1 MAEKYETRPFEY
13 VNNKDCRF
21 YEASVNGKYL
31 YQEFLIGLKDKKNDL
46 RKLNSIY
53 AYMDQFGA
61 LLLPKT
67 KFRHIGDKQH
77 PDLYEFKKNDIRVYV
92 IMRKPNVF
100 VVLGGYKGEQNSD
113 IKRIK

>member
-31 YQEFLIGLKDKKNDL
+31 YQEFLLGLKD
-46 RKLNSIY
+46 
-53 AYMDQFGA
+53 
-61 LLLPKT
+61 
-67 KFRHIGDKQH
+67 
-77 PDLYEFKKNDIRVYV
+77 KKNDIRVYV

-100 VVLGGYKGEQNSD
+100 VVLDGYKGEQNSD
-113 IKRIK
+113 IKRIKKLFNDF

>member
-31 YQEFLIGLKDKKNDL
+31 YQEFLIGLKDKKND
-46 RKLNSIY
+46 
-53 AYMDQFGA
+53 
-61 LLLPKT
+61 
-67 KFRHIGDKQH
+67 
-77 PDLYEFKKNDIRVYV
+77 IRVYV

-100 VVLGGYKGEQNSD
+100 VVMGGYKGEQNSD
-113 IKRIK
+113 IKRIKKLFNDF

>member
-31 YQEFLIGLKDKKNDL
+31 YQEFLIGLKDKKND
-46 RKLNSIY
+46 
-53 AYMDQFGA
+53 
-61 LLLPKT
+61 
-67 KFRHIGDKQH
+67 
-77 PDLYEFKKNDIRVYV
+77 IRAYV

-100 VVLGGYKGEQNSD
+100 VVMGGYKGEQNSD
-113 IKRIK
+113 IKRIKKLFNDF

>member
-1 MAEKYETRPFEY
+1 MAEKNETRPFEY

-31 YQEFLIGLKDKKNDL
+31 YQEFLIGLKDKKND
-46 RKLNSIY
+46 
-53 AYMDQFGA
+53 
-61 LLLPKT
+61 
-67 KFRHIGDKQH
+67 
-77 PDLYEFKKNDIRVYV
+77 IRVYV

-113 IKRIK
+113 IKRIKKLFNDF

>member
-13 VNNKDCRF
+13 VNNKNCRF

-31 YQEFLIGLKDKKNDL
+31 YQEFLIGLKD
-46 RKLNSIY
+46 
-53 AYMDQFGA
+53 
-61 LLLPKT
+61 
-67 KFRHIGDKQH
+67 
-77 PDLYEFKKNDIRVYV
+77 KKNDIRVYV

-113 IKRIK
+113 IKRIKKLFNDF

>member
-31 YQEFLIGLKDKKNDL
+31 YQEFLLGLKD
-46 RKLNSIY
+46 
-53 AYMDQFGA
+53 
-61 LLLPKT
+61 
-67 KFRHIGDKQH
+67 
-77 PDLYEFKKNDIRVYV
+77 KKNDIRVYV

-100 VVLGGYKGEQNSD
+100 VVVLGGYKGEQNSD
-113 IKRIK
+113 IKRIKKLFNDF

>member
-31 YQEFLIGLKDKKNDL
+31 YQEFLIGLKDKKND
-46 RKLNSIY
+46 
-53 AYMDQFGA
+53 
-61 LLLPKT
+61 
-67 KFRHIGDKQH
+67 
-77 PDLYEFKKNDIRVYV
+77 IRVYV

-100 VVLGGYKGEQNSD
+100 VVLGGYKGEQNSV
-113 IKRIK
+113 IKRIKKLFNDF

>member
-31 YQEFLIGLKDKKNDL
+31 YQEFLIGLKDKKND
-46 RKLNSIY
+46 
-53 AYMDQFGA
+53 
-61 LLLPKT
+61 
-67 KFRHIGDKQH
+67 
-77 PDLYEFKKNDIRVYV
+77 IRVYV

-113 IKRIK
+113 IKRIKKSFNDF

>member
-31 YQEFLIGLKDKKNDL
+31 YQEFLLGLKD
-46 RKLNSIY
+46 
-53 AYMDQFGA
+53 
-61 LLLPKT
+61 
-67 KFRHIGDKQH
+67 
-77 PDLYEFKKNDIRVYV
+77 KKNDIRVYV

-100 VVLGGYKGEQNSD
+100 VVLGGYSYKGEQNSD
-113 IKRIK
+113 IKRIKKLFNDF

>member
-13 VNNKDCRF
+13 VNNKNCRF

-31 YQEFLIGLKDKKNDL
+31 YQEFLLGLKD
-46 RKLNSIY
+46 
-53 AYMDQFGA
+53 
-61 LLLPKT
+61 
-67 KFRHIGDKQH
+67 
-77 PDLYEFKKNDIRVYV
+77 KKNDIRVYV

-113 IKRIK
+113 IKRIKKLVNGF

>member
-1 MAEKYETRPFEY
+1 MAEKYETIPFEY

-31 YQEFLIGLKDKKNDL
+31 YQEFLIGLKDKKND
-46 RKLNSIY
+46 
-53 AYMDQFGA
+53 
-61 LLLPKT
+61 
-67 KFRHIGDKQH
+67 
-77 PDLYEFKKNDIRVYV
+77 IRVYV

-113 IKRIK
+113 IKRIKKLFNDF

>member
-46 RKLNSIY
+46 RKLNSI
-53 AYMDQFGA
+53 
-61 LLLPKT
+61 LC
-67 KFRHIGDKQH
+67 
-77 PDLYEFKKNDIRVYV
+77 LYGSVWGIT
-92 IMRKPNVF
+92 P
-100 VVLGGYKGEQNSD
+100 S
-113 IKRIK
+113 

>member
-31 YQEFLIGLKDKKNDL
+31 YQEFLIGLKDKKND
-46 RKLNSIY
+46 
-53 AYMDQFGA
+53 
-61 LLLPKT
+61 
-67 KFRHIGDKQH
+67 
-77 PDLYEFKKNDIRVYV
+77 IRVYV

-113 IKRIK
+113 IKRIKKLFNDF

>member
-13 VNNKDCRF
+13 VNNKNCRF

-31 YQEFLIGLKDKKNDL
+31 YQEFLLGLKDKKND
-46 RKLNSIY
+46 
-53 AYMDQFGA
+53 
-61 LLLPKT
+61 
-67 KFRHIGDKQH
+67 
-77 PDLYEFKKNDIRVYV
+77 IRVYA

-113 IKRIK
+113 IKRIKKLFNDF